1 MIKFTGSAGSTE
13 SAAPAS
19 GSATNLGKATMVRCF
34 NSGSTA
40 RLITVTNTDEAAV
53 LGTFTLDAKAVEYV
67 DKDITDEIFA
77 AHAEILLTSVIVMG

>member
-1 MIKFTGSAGSTE
+1 MIKLKGSQT
-13 SAAPAS
+13 AAPAS
-19 GSATNLGKATMVRCF
+19 GSATNLGNATMIRCY

-40 RLITVTNTDEAAV
+40 RLITVTNADEAAT

-77 AHAEILLTSVIVMG
+77 AHAEILLTSVVVMG

>member
-1 MIKFTGSAGSTE
+1 MIKLKGSQT
-13 SAAPAS
+13 AAPAS
-19 GSATNLGKATMVRCF
+19 GSATNLGNATMIRCY

-40 RLITVTNTDEAAV
+40 RLITVTNADEAAV

-77 AHAEILLTSVIVMG
+77 AHAEILLTPVIVVG

>member
-1 MIKFTGSAGSTE
+1 MIKLKGAQA
-13 SAAPAS
+13 AAPAS
-19 GSATNLGKATMVRCF
+19 GSATNLSNATMIRCY

-40 RLITVTNTDEAAV
+40 RLITVTNADEAAV

-77 AHAEILLTSVIVMG
+77 AHAEILLTSVIVVG